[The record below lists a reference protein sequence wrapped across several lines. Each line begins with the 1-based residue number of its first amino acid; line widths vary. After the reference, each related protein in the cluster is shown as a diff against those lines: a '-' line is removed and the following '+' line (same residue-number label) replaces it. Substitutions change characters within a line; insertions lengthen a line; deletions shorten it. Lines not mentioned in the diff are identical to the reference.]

1 MHFEVANQVFCYF
14 RNSEVSPLGFRN
26 LPCLVFNPPGGVKHP
41 CSRERNVQSQCICHA
56 LMFYF
61 SIRNAVLCFLNC
73 VLLVLHFFLYVFLSF
88 LPSFLPCFLP
98 SFLPSFLLSFL
109 PSLAFANPSI
119 CLFSFSSIPL
129 FSYVFSVLSFNVLF
143 PFVVDVCL
151 FFLAIWFSLVAF
163 LICISFLLRFR
174 LFFPI
179 LSFCVADLFI
189 CFPFCYIYIYRF
201 FQISLPIFFV
211 YPSFPFAIVNFVCSF
226 VLFNFVQV
234 PAAKNTMHTIAP
246 RTSRKGVASA
256 SF

>member
-1 MHFEVANQVFCYF
+1 MFTGEECAISVYL
-14 RNSEVSPLGFRN
+14 S
-26 LPCLVFNPPGGVKHP
+26 CLDVLFFY
-41 CSRERNVQSQCICHA
+41 SQCCS
-56 LMFYF
+56 MFLELR
-61 SIRNAVLCFLNC
+61 SSRPAFLPVC
-73 VLLVLHFFLYVFLSF
+73 VFV
-88 LPSFLPCFLP
+88 LPSFLPSLLP

-189 CFPFCYIYIYRF
+189 CFPFCYIYI
-201 FQISLPIFFV
+201 
-211 YPSFPFAIVNFVCSF
+211 
-226 VLFNFVQV
+226 
-234 PAAKNTMHTIAP
+234 
-246 RTSRKGVASA
+246 
-256 SF
+256 